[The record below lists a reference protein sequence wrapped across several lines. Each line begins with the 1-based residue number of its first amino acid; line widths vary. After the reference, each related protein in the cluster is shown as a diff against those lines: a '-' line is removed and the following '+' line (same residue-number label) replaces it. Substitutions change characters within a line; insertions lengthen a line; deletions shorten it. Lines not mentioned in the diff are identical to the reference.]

1 MTNKKGTI
9 ITGTIAAILLIAV
22 AVIVIFWRS
31 DAEYYKAQLSEYEK
45 AIAAYNNT
53 LNGNSSD
60 LSDAQKSIT
69 DYKNQIAQLESD
81 LEAYK
86 KAIDQVNA
94 ERIAVKEESE
104 AKKKAEEEEWNALT
118 DAQRDAIT
126 RGRERAQ
133 LTNYLLYHNE
143 EYAQLYAYMR
153 DLSDRGLVEL
163 SNSEYKTYKANKTRM
178 VELESEAKTILEAEA
193 SGNNTGTDD

>member
-1 MTNKKGTI
+1 MTNKKGI
-9 ITGTIAAILLIAV
+9 IVTGIFAIVFLAALVTVLIM
-22 AVIVIFWRS
+22 WQS
-31 DAEYYKAQLSEYEK
+31 DTKYYEAQITEYES
-45 AIAAYNNT
+45 AINKFKQSV
-53 LNGNSSD
+53 NGNSD
-60 LSDAQKSIT
+60 ELTEAKQ
-69 DYKNQIAQLESD
+69 QIVQLEAD
-81 LEAYK
+81 LQAYK
-86 KAIDQVNA
+86 EAIDQVNA

-178 VELESEAKTILEAEA
+178 VELESEAKTILESEMAGDDNGA
-193 SGNNTGTDD
+193 GN

>member
-1 MTNKKGTI
+1 MTNKKGI
-9 ITGTIAAILLIAV
+9 IVTGILAALLLAAV
-22 AVIVIFWRS
+22 VIVIIFWRS
-31 DAEYYKAQLSEYEK
+31 DVEYYKAQLAEYEK
-45 AIAAYNNT
+45 AVGAYSNT
-53 LNGNSSD
+53 LNGSKTD
-60 LSDAQKSIT
+60 LNDAQKSIA
-69 DYKNQIAQLESD
+69 DYKNQIAQLEAD
-81 LEAYK
+81 LQAYK
-86 KAIDQVNA
+86 EAIDQVNA
-94 ERIAVKEESE
+94 ERVAVKEESE

-178 VELESEAKTILEAEA
+178 VELENEAKTILESEMAGDDNGA
-193 SGNNTGTDD
+193 GN